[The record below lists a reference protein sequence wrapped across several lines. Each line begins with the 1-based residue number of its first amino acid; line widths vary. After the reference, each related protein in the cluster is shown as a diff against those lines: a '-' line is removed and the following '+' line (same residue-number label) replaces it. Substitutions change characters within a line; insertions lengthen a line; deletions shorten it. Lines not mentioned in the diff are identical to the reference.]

1 MTISIINGTII
12 KDGKLV
18 VPAECR
24 MGLRVE
30 NAFEYFSKNKINLD
44 LTKHEKFVA
53 LTMNHYVG
61 KQKLIKAL
69 IEDKVIKAHQLVGA

>member
-1 MTISIINGTII
+1 MKISIINGTII

-30 NAFEYFSKNKINLD
+30 NAFDYFSRNKINLD
-44 LTKHEKFVA
+44 LTKHEKFVS
-53 LTMNHYVG
+53 LTMNHYAG

-69 IEDKVIKAHQLVGA
+69 TDDNVIRRHQLIDA

>member
-30 NAFEYFSKNKINLD
+30 NAFEYFSKNRINLN
-44 LTKHEKFVA
+44 LTKHKKFVA
-53 LTMNHYVG
+53 LTMSHYCA

-69 IEDKVIKAHQLVGA
+69 IEDKVVMPHQLIDA

>member
-1 MTISIINGTII
+1 MTISIINGNII
-12 KDGKLV
+12 KNGKLV

-30 NAFEYFSKNKINLD
+30 NAFEYFSKHKIDLN
-44 LTKHEKFVA
+44 LTKHEKF
-53 LTMNHYVG
+53 LSLSMNQSQE

-69 IEDKVIKAHQLVGA
+69 IEDKVIQAHQLIGA